1 MFLAITNKIKTFELK
16 KSGSTVFMLS
26 AMLVNAGNYFYNL
39 WLGRYV
45 GPEVFAETGLM
56 VTCLLVL
63 SFLGM
68 TFQIVT
74 AKYIVEIPETLKDN
88 FKKLASLTS
97 LFLGIGI
104 AAVIF
109 INDLAIQQ
117 FLNLSSV
124 NLVNIFA
131 ISIPFYFHMSVKRGF
146 LQGKTAFFKLSGSY
160 QAEMISR
167 FLFTF
172 ILLFGLNVN
181 PSISVATSLTLSI
194 IFGSAVMGS
203 LKGIKHLKFKL
214 PKKYLNPILTF
225 FAFTAAYEVVQMLI
239 NYFDIVLVKHFFD
252 NTLAGYYTSLSLIG
266 RMIYFVTWMFVMLL
280 LPEVINK
287 RKNGE
292 PYQQLL
298 NKYLLYI
305 GLFITVAVLGSYLF
319 GDMIVHAVFGPA
331 YAFISAYLWKYAL
344 ATGLFALANV
354 YVYYYLSLD
363 NYKPVA
369 FTGLMAVVQITAL
382 CLFHDSFAQ
391 IINIQIV
398 CMAIGLGLQVI
409 YSKQQ
414 KQLNDRKS
422 NSTGISYQ

>member
-74 AKYIVEIPETLKDN
+74 AKYIVEIPDVYKKRFSYIATLI
-88 FKKLASLTS
+88 S
-97 LFLGIGI
+97 LGIGLL
-104 AAVIF
+104 
-109 INDLAIQQ
+109 LALILMFSSKGLTV
-117 FLNLSSV
+117 FLNLSDA

-131 ISIPFYFHMSVKRGF
+131 IGIPFYFYMSVQRGV
-146 LQGKTAFFKLSGSY
+146 LQGKQSFFKLSGSY

-167 FLFTF
+167 FIFTF
-172 ILLFGLNVN
+172 LLLLGLEVS
-181 PSISVATSLTLSI
+181 PSISVAASLTLSI
-194 IFGSAVMGS
+194 ISGSAVMGYMNS
-203 LKGIKHLKFKL
+203 GKMISFRI
-214 PKKYLNPILTF
+214 PKKHWQPILTF

-369 FTGLMAVVQITAL
+369 FTGLMAVIQITAL

-391 IINIQIV
+391 IINIQII

-409 YSKQQ
+409 YSNKQ

-422 NSTGISYQ
+422 ISTP